1 MEVDM
6 DEMKSAFERA
16 MERAES
22 LGKASEEDLKKWKY
36 IPEGEKLAARY
47 MKDECDLME
56 EMDKY
61 DAEARQHV
69 MKGAQEVLIRN
80 IDLPRNDMAKKV
92 SKKAMEAIKELKH
105 DKVSLENVYT
115 KLRRVFGHYEQEG
128 EQQRRQAYEA
138 VKRDVEGKLQ
148 QALQQQTGAAGAMKI
163 DVESQPQF
171 QQEWLR
177 VLGQLDA
184 QYMTLIE
191 ECRQEI
197 LAIT

>member
-47 MKDECDLME
+47 MKDECDLMD

-69 MKGAQEVLIRN
+69 MKGAQEVLVRN
-80 IDLPRNDMAKKV
+80 IDLPRNDMAKKA
-92 SKKAMEAIKELKH
+92 SKKAMEAIKELKQ

-115 KLRRVFGHYEQEG
+115 KLRRVFSHYEQEG

-197 LAIT
+197 RAIT